1 MILQHTDTGKNDQTD
16 MKATICL
23 LQVKYTNPIASG
35 CVYKLINPYHNRFY
49 GTVNR
54 QSLTT
59 SAREFRIHGAVT
71 LIITASRSKT
81 VRHVLTIVGGV
92 LSANG
97 FAALSLEDNIL
108 CHSNEISL
116 ALFLISKNTY

>member
-1 MILQHTDTGKNDQTD
+1 M
-16 MKATICL
+16 
-23 LQVKYTNPIASG
+23 
-35 CVYKLINPYHNRFY
+35 
-49 GTVNR
+49 NR

-71 LIITASRSKT
+71 MIITASRSKT
-81 VRHVLTIVGGV
+81 VGHVLTFVGGV

-116 ALFLISKNTY
+116 ALFLISNNAY